1 MRTNEQREKYNR
13 TGQLILQF
21 CRSTIMY
28 NQAGVLAS
36 VRCFSESSRRTS
48 EHEIEGVRLKFG

>member
-1 MRTNEQREKYNR
+1 
-13 TGQLILQF
+13 
-21 CRSTIMY
+21 MY